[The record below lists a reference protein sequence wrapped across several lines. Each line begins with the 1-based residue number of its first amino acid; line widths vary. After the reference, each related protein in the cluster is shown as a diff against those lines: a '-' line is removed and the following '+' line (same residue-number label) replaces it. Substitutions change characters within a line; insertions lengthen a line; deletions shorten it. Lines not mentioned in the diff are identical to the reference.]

1 MLTLD
6 EVRDL
11 VRSEKKSVALQP
23 LPLEFFDEVKKYLE
37 EKHKLLGGKYDGT
50 IKEDIEAM
58 IKSVSE
64 LITIRLRKIS
74 QLAALHLDASF
85 HNTENMTPRE
95 EDIYYAIIDFLKAKR
110 EEILAKVREIKKE
123 KVKMLRI
130 LEDIPAFRWRDKV
143 YGPFKKEDVVM
154 LPKEVREILINR
166 GKAMEIEVE
175 K

>member
-11 VRSEKKSVALQP
+11 LRSEKKSVALQP
-23 LPLEFFDEVKKYLE
+23 LPEAFLSEVKKYLE
-37 EKHKLLGGKYDGT
+37 EKHKLLGGKYDDT
-50 IKEDIEAM
+50 VREDIALM
-58 IKSVSE
+58 LKSVSE
-64 LITIRLRKIS
+64 LFTVRLRKIS
-74 QLAALHLDASF
+74 NLAALHLDASF
-85 HNTENMTPRE
+85 HNTENMTKEE
-95 EDIYYAIIDFLKAKR
+95 EDVYYAMIEFLKAKR
-110 EEILAKVREIKKE
+110 AEMLEKARTISKE

-130 LEDIPAFRWRDKV
+130 LEDIPAFRWKDQV

-154 LPKEVREILINR
+154 LPDEVREILINR